1 MPTASNPFPYF
12 PEAGNNGF
20 IYIGAANQD
29 AQAVPVTVYRDEART
44 IPWAQP
50 IRTVDG
56 YPAYQGATEG
66 IFLASPTYSIT
77 VQDRNGNTFV
87 NETLASDPVA
97 VFAATLATGVGAGL
111 IGVSTTEDYPAST
124 VGSSLNRFFNFT
136 NPTFELQSIGPS
148 TPPANGVYM
157 GAGGNSLSFFTL
169 VSSPSDGAEFDN
181 QRGTLLVR
189 AVTSDDGNSEEQ
201 SLCVLTTIQTG
212 YTTPWAAS
220 TAYATLGTNV
230 NNGGN
235 TYRLIQAGTSAAS
248 GGPTGKT
255 TNILDGTCRWM
266 WINDSAI
273 NAKCGGY
280 IETLLKPGAGSSWG
294 IAINTEINAGVL
306 AGFIVSQETDLTN
319 NCGVDSTIG
328 GLNKYNTYLQNNGG
342 NVSTSVLDIGSSN
355 STNFSS
361 IWGLHLTGAK
371 LASNSVIGI
380 DASSANGIGIGTGF
394 GGAVNPTFTT
404 AAIGDSSTAPK
415 GIEITG
421 AKSVAGIEITA
432 TTPAS
437 YVSGGTK
444 TLAGFF
450 DVSTAPV
457 GLRLDG
463 TYANDII
470 SSPNFKVTATGN
482 IIAKPAPTAT
492 PANNGEMTFE
502 LTSNTQLRI
511 RVKGS
516 DGTVRSASLTLS

>member
-1 MPTASNPFPYF
+1 MTDIINPFPYF
-12 PEAGNNGF
+12 AEAGTGGF
-20 IYIGAANQD
+20 IYVGTASLNAITNQI
-29 AQAVPVTVYRDEART
+29 AVYRDAELT
-44 IPWAQP
+44 LPWAQP
-50 IRTVDG
+50 IRTIDG
-56 YPAYQGATEG
+56 YPAYQGAKAGLYAAVDTVSLTVLDG
-66 IFLASPTYSIT
+66 NGNLVSSDLNASGFISAADLAST
-77 VQDRNGNTFV
+77 
-87 NETLASDPVA
+87 
-97 VFAATLATGVGAGL
+97 ATGKGAGL
-111 IGVSTTEDYPAST
+111 IGVSPTTTYPDDT
-124 VGSSLNRFFNFT
+124 VGSYLNRFFNFT

-181 QRGTLLVR
+181 QRGTLLIR

-201 SLCVLTTIQTG
+201 SLCVLTTIETG
-212 YTTPWAAS
+212 FTTPWAAS
-220 TAYATLGTNV
+220 TAYSTLGTNV

-273 NAKCGGY
+273 NAKCGFY
-280 IETLLKPGAGSSWG
+280 NETLVLPGAGSSW
-294 IAINTEINAGVL
+294 AQANNLELKPGVL
-306 AGFIVSQETDLTN
+306 ANFVVTQENDLTN
-319 NCGVDSTIG
+319 NCGIDSTIG

-342 NVSTSVLDIGSSN
+342 NVSSSVLDIGSSN

-415 GIEITG
+415 GVEITG

-450 DVSTAPV
+450 DVSTAPR
-457 GLRLDG
+457 GLLLEG
-463 TYANDII
+463 TY
-470 SSPNFKVTATGN
+470 SKSPIRMTSLPPSYADDAAAAAGGLLIGDVYRTGSALKV
-482 IIAKPAPTAT
+482 
-492 PANNGEMTFE
+492 
-502 LTSNTQLRI
+502 
-511 RVKGS
+511 RV
-516 DGTVRSASLTLS
+516 A